1 MYAATRQRESNDELV
16 SITGCS
22 ITPQSSSV
30 TTDAQLLSDQTP
42 NPRGIGDPNAPV
54 KISEYTDY
62 Q

>member
-1 MYAATRQRESNDELV
+1 MNWRAALIATITFV

-22 ITPQSSSV
+22 LTPASQAV
-30 TTDAQLLSDQTP
+30 PADAPLLSNQTP
-42 NPRGIGDPNAPV
+42 NPRGLGDPNAPV

>member
-1 MYAATRQRESNDELV
+1 MNWRTSLLATILFVN
-16 SITGCS
+16 ITGCS
-22 ITPQSSSV
+22 LTPQANV
-30 TTDAQLLSDQTP
+30 APTDAQLLSNQTP

>member
-1 MYAATRQRESNDELV
+1 MNWRASLIATIVFV

-22 ITPQSSSV
+22 LTPQSSTV
-30 TTDAQLLSDQTP
+30 PTDAQLLSDQTP

>member
-1 MYAATRQRESNDELV
+1 MNWRTPFVATLLV
-16 SITGCS
+16 FTMASCTIS
-22 ITPQSSSV
+22 PQNNAVSS
-30 TTDAQLLSDQTP
+30 DAPLLSDQTP